1 MAHHVIISIASN
13 RNQKY
18 NLAQARKYL
27 DEMLLDTTYTKEMWT
42 EAYGEHNGT
51 IYLNQLVYATC
62 ESTASELVSRLK
74 QTETIMGRTENDRRM
89 GIVEID
95 LDLMRFDHQRFHLT
109 DWERPYIQELVLE
122 IDNSITHR

>member
-89 GIVEID
+89 GISTSCA
-95 LDLMRFDHQRFHLT
+95 LT
-109 DWERPYIQELVLE
+109 IRG
-122 IDNSITHR
+122 SISPTGNVPTSKS